1 MKKII
6 FLAVIAVSFMIT
18 SCRKERTCE
27 CKRTET
33 QVRTGTNPGT
43 DVDNTSSKVTKA
55 KQKKKEFKYSQSC
68 FSESYVYFED
78 HGTYSINGTV
88 EEKCELK

>member
-6 FLAVIAVSFMIT
+6 FLAVIALAFTIT

-33 QVRTGTNPGT
+33 RVRAGTNPGT
-43 DVDNTSSKVTKA
+43 DVDNTSYKITKA
-55 KQKKKEFKYSQSC
+55 KQKKKDFKYSQSC
-68 FSESYVYFED
+68 FSDSY
-78 HGTYSINGTV
+78 TYYEEYPTHTINGTV
-88 EEKCELK
+88 EEICELK